1 MTPRQ
6 FIEDLYKSKGL
17 KVKCSEAS
25 LVLAASRLGYLALE
39 GCIVLQSQERA
50 RDLLDCGFKV
60 ISHAIEYFE
69 FRQLGSSIESNMP
82 TGEVTIYFL
91 GGDDETTANFIRCFA
106 NQFSKEV

>member
-1 MTPRQ
+1 MTPIQ

-17 KVKCSEAS
+17 KVECSEAS
-25 LVLAASRLGYLALE
+25 LGLTDSILGGLALE
-39 GCIVLQSQERA
+39 GCIVIQSQERA

-60 ISHAIEYFE
+60 ISHAVDYLK
-69 FRQLGSSIESNMP
+69 FRELGSDNVSNMP

-91 GGDDETTANFIRCFA
+91 GGDDETTANFILCFA